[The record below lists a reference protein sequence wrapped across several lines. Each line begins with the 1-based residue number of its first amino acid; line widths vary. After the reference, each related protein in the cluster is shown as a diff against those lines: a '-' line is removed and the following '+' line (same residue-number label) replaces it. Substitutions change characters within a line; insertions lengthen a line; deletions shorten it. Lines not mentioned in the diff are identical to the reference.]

1 MGCVLSYAHFEVLGL
16 QRAEI
21 RRLFGQGG
29 GSHDSWRRVAKE
41 AVQFDLSK
49 VDSTPPK
56 GHVVAVRVTS
66 EDPDDG
72 FKPTSGQVQVTF
84 YYPAD
89 IQSDWI
95 SYTSFFLHF

>member
-1 MGCVLSYAHFEVLGL
+1 MFTVMLIWDSCFTIS
-16 QRAEI
+16 AEI

-29 GSHDSWRRVAKE
+29 GGHDSWRKVANE

-49 VDSTPPK
+49 VDSQKPK

-72 FKPTSGQVQVTF
+72 FKPTSGQVEVTF
-84 YYPAD
+84 SSPRRNPIRLD
-89 IQSDWI
+89 
-95 SYTSFFLHF
+95 